1 MKTIKEI
8 RKQFWVEFPEFKS
21 EYKANKRQNSYSC
34 DCRYTF
40 VNWVDYLQKDGIIT
54 EKLANKVTL

>member
-8 RKQFWVEFPEFKS
+8 RKQFWVEFPEFS
-21 EYKANKRQNSYSC
+21 GEYKANKRQNNYSC
-34 DCRYTF
+34 NCRCAF
-40 VNWVDYLQKDGIIT
+40 VAWVDYLQKDGVIP